1 MPTWNETKRV
11 LKPLNQESKKLL
23 ADGFVNEVELNK
35 ILEFKPK
42 FEDHSKIAEV
52 FNEAIKSHVGRRARF
67 LEVYKKQQERWDYY
81 LRTGI
86 PLPNPNPGYSGPTVS
101 TDELEE
107 TPGKVSTEPEVSM
120 HSSSLSEP
128 GLCSPQRCICDDD
141 DCIWGKANYTN

>member
-11 LKPLNQESKKLL
+11 LKPLNQGSKKLL

-86 PLPNPNPGYSGPTVS
+86 PLPNPNPGYSGPTVP

-107 TPGKVSTEPEVSM
+107 TPGEVST
-120 HSSSLSEP
+120 
-128 GLCSPQRCICDDD
+128 
-141 DCIWGKANYTN
+141 

>member
-11 LKPLNQESKKLL
+11 LKPLNQGSKKLL

-86 PLPNPNPGYSGPTVS
+86 PLPNPNPGYSGPTVP

-107 TPGKVSTEPEVSM
+107 TPGEVSTEPEISM
-120 HSSSLSEP
+120 HSSNLSEP
-128 GLCSPQRCICDDD
+128 GLCSPQCCICDDD